1 MKYLALVLLMAP
13 ALAHSDTIEITYFLK
28 SQHFASKNYSGEDFN
43 AQHKFIGAEYRI
55 GKNGIAAST
64 FMNSF
69 YKRSYMVDYARYW
82 QPYNNIEASVRVGVV
97 TGYDAPNECLPGD
110 KTMKVCPVVS
120 VGVAY
125 TANDYFI
132 PKISLIPKAV
142 TLSFSARF

>member
-55 GKNGIAAST
+55 GNNGISAST

-69 YKRSYMVDYARYW
+69 NKRSYMVDYARYW
-82 QPYNNIEASVRVGVV
+82 KPYSNIEASVRVGGV
-97 TGYDAPNECLPGD
+97 TGYDDEYECLHTS
-110 KTMKVCPVVS
+110 KTFKLCPIVS
-120 VGVAY
+120 AGVAY
-125 TANDYFI
+125 TANNYVI
-132 PKISLIPKAV
+132 PKLSLIPGAV